1 MFYLV
6 KYSTFGIREIVIPK
20 TVKTITSRLYS
31 FYTGSN
37 EIIPEIPLK
46 ILCEKE
52 SKIDSYS
59 SNNDDSYYFYS
70 KNKPST
76 EGKFWHYI
84 NNEPTIW

>member
-46 ILCEKE
+46 ILCE
-52 SKIDSYS
+52 
-59 SNNDDSYYFYS
+59 
-70 KNKPST
+70 
-76 EGKFWHYI
+76 
-84 NNEPTIW
+84 

>member
-20 TVKTITSRLYS
+20 TVETITSRLYS

-59 SNNDDSYYFYS
+59 IVIMMIHIIFIQ
-70 KNKPST
+70 K
-76 EGKFWHYI
+76 I
-84 NNEPTIW
+84 NLALKVSFGII